1 MRILDRYILKELL
14 GPFVFGV
21 AAFSSIFIG
30 SGTLFRIAQYI
41 TQYGA
46 GIDIVVKLFIYS
58 LPEII
63 VLTFPMSMLLASLMS
78 FGRLSSSSEI
88 IAMKSGGISFYRLT
102 APVFAAALLVSIFSM
117 AFSEKVVP
125 QSKSAYNDII
135 RNEIEKNTKP
145 RSQEHIVIKDV
156 DQGNLE
162 RLTYARR
169 FEEADSTMYGITIQE
184 FEKDKLVGIQNAEK
198 AVWQGSQ
205 WIMQNG
211 VIYDLSTDGK
221 VQRSL
226 QFDKQIMPVDKN
238 PKSISD
244 AQKKPGEMTINELKQ
259 YIKTLKREFVKP
271 GKYETELHQRITI
284 PMASFVFAMIGA
296 PLGLQPHR
304 TSSSIGLGL
313 SIIIIFV
320 YYIVMTVFTALGQ
333 GGAINPMLAAWI
345 PNLAGIIAGLVLI
358 CKASR

>member
-1 MRILDRYILKELL
+1 MRILDKYIFKELL

-21 AAFSSIFIG
+21 GAFSSIFIG
-30 SGTLFRIAQYI
+30 GGTLYRIAQYI

-46 GIDIVVKLFIYS
+46 GVDTVVKLFVYS

-63 VLTFPMSMLLASLMS
+63 VMTFPMSMLLASLMS

-102 APVFAAALLVSIFSM
+102 APVFVAALAVSVFSM
-117 AFSEKVVP
+117 VFSEKVVP
-125 QSKSAYNDII
+125 QSKAAYNNLV
-135 RNEIEKNTKP
+135 RFEIEKNTKP
-145 RSQEHIVIKDV
+145 RSQEHIVIKEV
-156 DQGNLE
+156 DKGSIE

-169 FEEADSTMYGITIQE
+169 FEESDSTMYGITIQE
-184 FEKDKLVGIQNAEK
+184 FEADKLVRVENAEK
-198 AVWQGSQ
+198 AIWQGSQ

-211 VIYDLSTDGK
+211 VIHDLSTEGK

-238 PKSISD
+238 PQSIST
-244 AQKKPGEMTINELKQ
+244 AQKKAEEMSISELKQ
-259 YIKTLKREFVKP
+259 YIKTLKREFVKS

-284 PMASFVFAMIGA
+284 PMASLVFAMIGA

-313 SIIIIFV
+313 SIIIIFA
-320 YYIVMTVFTALGQ
+320 YYTVMTIFNALGQ
-333 GGAINPMLAAWI
+333 GGAIYPMLAAWI
-345 PNLAGIIAGLVLI
+345 PNLAGIIAGVFLI
-358 CKASR
+358 RKASR

>member
-1 MRILDRYILKELL
+1 MRILDKYIIKELL
-14 GPFVFGV
+14 GPFIFGV

-30 SGTLFRIAQYI
+30 SGTLYRIAQYI

-46 GIDIVVKLFIYS
+46 GMDIVVKLFVYS
-58 LPEII
+58 LPEVI
-63 VLTFPMSMLLASLMS
+63 VLTFPMAMLLASLMS

-102 APVFAAALLVSIFSM
+102 APVFIIALLVSLFSVV
-117 AFSEKVVP
+117 FSETVVP
-125 QSKSAYNDII
+125 QSKAAYNELV
-135 RNEIEKNTKP
+135 RTEIQNNTKP

-156 DQGNLE
+156 SKGNLE

-169 FEEADSTMYGITIQE
+169 FEDSTMYGITIQE
-184 FEKDKLVGIQNAEK
+184 FEGDRLVRVENAEK
-198 AVWQGSQ
+198 AIWQGDQ
-205 WIMQNG
+205 WIMQSG

-226 QFDKQIMPVDKN
+226 QFDRQIMPVAKN
-238 PKSISD
+238 PVDISR
-244 AQKKPGEMTINELKQ
+244 AQKKSEEMTIRELKD
-259 YIKTLKREFVKP
+259 YIRTLQREFVSA
-271 GKYETELHQRITI
+271 GKYETELHQRFTI

-304 TSSSIGLGL
+304 SSSSIGLGL
-313 SIIIIFV
+313 SIIIIFI

-333 GGAINPMLAAWI
+333 GGALPPMLAAWL
-345 PNLAGIIAGLVLI
+345 PNLAGIIVGVFLI
-358 CKASR
+358 YKAAR

>member
-30 SGTLFRIAQYI
+30 GGTLYRIAQYI

-46 GIDIVVKLFIYS
+46 GIDVVVKLFVYS
-58 LPEII
+58 LPEIV

-102 APVFAAALLVSIFSM
+102 APVFIAAFVVSLSSM
-117 AFSEKVVP
+117 VFSEKVVP
-125 QSKSAYNDII
+125 QSKAAYNNLV

-145 RSQEHIVIKDV
+145 RSQEHIVLKEV
-156 DQGNLE
+156 DKGNLE
-162 RLTYARR
+162 RLTYARK
-169 FEEADSTMYGITIQE
+169 FEETDNAMYGITIQE
-184 FEKDKLVGIQNAEK
+184 FDNNKLVGIQNAEK
-198 AVWQGSQ
+198 AVWQGNQ
-205 WIMQNG
+205 WIMQSG
-211 VIYDLSTDGK
+211 IIYDLSTDGK
-221 VQRSL
+221 VQRTM
-226 QFDKQIMPVDKN
+226 QFDKQIMPVNKN
-238 PKSISD
+238 PKDISQ
-244 AQKKPGEMTINELKQ
+244 AQKKAEEMTISELKQ
-259 YIKTLKREFVKP
+259 YVETLKSEFVKA
-271 GKYETELHQRITI
+271 GKYETELYQRFTI

-313 SIIIIFV
+313 SIIIIFA
-320 YYIVMTVFTALGQ
+320 YYIVMTVCSALGQ
-333 GGAINPMLAAWI
+333 GGAIHPMIASWI
-345 PNLAGIIAGLVLI
+345 PNFLGIIAGIILI
-358 CKASR
+358 RKASR

>member
-1 MRILDRYILKELL
+1 MRILDKYIIKELL
-14 GPFVFGV
+14 GPFIFGV
-21 AAFSSIFIG
+21 SAFSSIFIG
-30 SGTLFRIAQYI
+30 SGTLYRIAQYI

-46 GIDIVVKLFIYS
+46 GMDIVVRMFIYS
-58 LPEII
+58 LPEIV
-63 VLTFPMSMLLASLMS
+63 VLTFPMAMLLASLMS

-102 APVFAAALLVSIFSM
+102 APVFAIALLVSIFSM
-117 AFSEKVVP
+117 IFSETVVP
-125 QSKSAYNDII
+125 QSKTAYNNIV

-156 DQGNLE
+156 DKGNLE

-169 FEEADSTMYGITIQE
+169 FEEQDSTMYGITIQE
-184 FEKDKLVGIQNAEK
+184 FEADRLVRVENAEK
-198 AVWQGSQ
+198 AIWQGNQ

-211 VIYDLSTDGK
+211 VINDLSTDGK

-226 QFDKQIMPVDKN
+226 HFDKQIMPVDKN
-238 PKSISD
+238 PKDISR
-244 AQKKPGEMTINELKQ
+244 AQKKPEEMTISELKK
-259 YIKTLKREFVKP
+259 YIKALKREYVKP

-284 PMASFVFAMIGA
+284 PMASFVFAMIGS

-304 TSSSIGLGL
+304 SSSSIGLGL

-358 CKASR
+358 RKAAR

>member
-1 MRILDRYILKELL
+1 MRILDKYILKELL
-14 GPFVFGV
+14 GPFIFGV

-30 SGTLFRIAQYI
+30 SGTLYRIAQYI

-46 GIDIVVKLFIYS
+46 SIPTVVKLFVFS

-102 APVFAAALLVSIFSM
+102 APVFAAALVVSLFSM
-117 AFSEKVVP
+117 VFSERVVP
-125 QSKSAYNDII
+125 QSKEAYNTII

-156 DQGNLE
+156 DKGNIE
-162 RLTYARR
+162 RLTYARN
-169 FEEADSTMYGITIQE
+169 FNEENSTMNGITIQE
-184 FEKDKLVGIQNAEK
+184 FENNKLVRVQNAEK
-198 AVWQGSQ
+198 AVWQGNQ

-211 VIYDLSTDGK
+211 VIHDLSTDGK
-221 VQRSL
+221 VQRSM
-226 QFDKQIMPVDKN
+226 QFSKQIMPVEKN
-238 PKSISD
+238 PKSIAR
-244 AQKKPGEMTINELKQ
+244 AQKKAEEMTISELKQ
-259 YIKTLKREFVKP
+259 YIKALKREYVKAS
-271 GKYETELHQRITI
+271 KYETELYQRITI
-284 PMASFVFAMIGA
+284 PIASFVFAMIGA

-313 SIIIIFV
+313 SIIIIFI

-333 GGAINPMLAAWI
+333 GGAINPLFAAWI
-345 PNLAGIIAGLVLI
+345 PNLIGIIAGIFLI
-358 CKASR
+358 RKASR